1 MTEGRQDVGFDEI
14 SRTIA
19 LFPLGGALLLPRG
32 QMPLNIFEPRYLDMI
47 REAMNDTH
55 LIGMVQ
61 PLDPVSTELEPEIYR
76 TGCVGRI
83 DAFKETLNGTMLIT
97 LTGLCRFQVIEEFPM
112 TQPYRRA
119 LVSYAKY
126 RRDMDVTESSGFKR
140 QELFAALQSYLD
152 MKELDTDWKSL
163 EKISDESLVSS
174 LAMMCPFE
182 PSEKQAL
189 LEADTLAQR
198 GDILTLL
205 MQFADSPFTGDEPP
219 AMQ

>member
-1 MTEGRQDVGFDEI
+1 
-14 SRTIA
+14 
-19 LFPLGGALLLPRG
+19 
-32 QMPLNIFEPRYLDMI
+32 
-47 REAMNDTH
+47 
-55 LIGMVQ
+55 
-61 PLDPVSTELEPEIYR
+61 
-76 TGCVGRI
+76 
-83 DAFKETLNGTMLIT
+83 
-97 LTGLCRFQVIEEFPM
+97 M